1 MRSSDPASNEV
12 LDEAFTEV
20 AARAAKREALLRAY
34 EASGRTVAE
43 FAEMYGM
50 DPAEAS
56 RTLER
61 ARASRRD

>member
-1 MRSSDPASNEV
+1 MASTRRARSFGPWSSP
-12 LDEAFTEV
+12 
-20 AARAAKREALLRAY
+20 LRAY

-61 ARASRRD
+61 ARASR